1 MGTYF
6 SFQYMVQALPD
17 LLSYLDVT
25 VVLTVIAEAAALVL
39 GCLVAMLRV
48 RNVKVL
54 KNLCAVYVSFIR
66 GTPFLVQL
74 YLICFGL
81 PRVME
86 AAGARDMRAV
96 PVLLFVFLV
105 MVLHSGAY
113 IAEILRGSIESID
126 KGQMEAC
133 CSIGMTTFQAYSRI
147 ILPQAFKLAIPALS
161 NEVISTLKNTSLVFN
176 VGVVDMMSKA
186 ELMASYSYR
195 SLELYLDVGL
205 IYIVL
210 CFICYGLTS
219 FFERSTQSV
228 KKENLLQVKRDAAV
242 TVE

>member
-1 MGTYF
+1 
-6 SFQYMVQALPD
+6 MVQALPD

-86 AAGARDMRAV
+86 AAGARDIRAV

-126 KGQMEAC
+126 KGQLEAC
-133 CSIGMTTFQAYSRI
+133 CSIGMTTFQAYRRI

-176 VGVVDMMSKA
+176 VGVADMMSKA

-228 KKENLLQVKRDAAV
+228 KKEKLLQVKRDAAV

>member
-1 MGTYF
+1 
-6 SFQYMVQALPD
+6 MVQALPD

-86 AAGARDMRAV
+86 AAGARDIRAV

-126 KGQMEAC
+126 KGQLEAC
-133 CSIGMTTFQAYSRI
+133 CSIGMTTFQAYRRI

-176 VGVVDMMSKA
+176 VGVVEMMSKA

-228 KKENLLQVKRDAAV
+228 KKEKLLQVKRDAAV

>member
-1 MGTYF
+1 
-6 SFQYMVQALPD
+6 MVQALPD

-86 AAGARDMRAV
+86 AAGARDIRAV

-105 MVLHSGAY
+105 IVLHSGVY

-126 KGQMEAC
+126 KGQLEAC
-133 CSIGMTTFQAYSRI
+133 CSIGMTTFQAYRRI

-228 KKENLLQVKRDAAV
+228 KKEKLLQVKRDAAV

>member
-1 MGTYF
+1 
-6 SFQYMVQALPD
+6 MVQALPD

-96 PVLLFVFLV
+96 PVLLFVFPV

-126 KGQMEAC
+126 KGQLEAC
-133 CSIGMTTFQAYSRI
+133 CSIGMTTFQAYRRI

-228 KKENLLQVKRDAAV
+228 KKENILQVKRDAAV

>member
-1 MGTYF
+1 
-6 SFQYMVQALPD
+6 MVQALPD

-133 CSIGMTTFQAYSRI
+133 CSIGMTTFQAYRRI

>member
-126 KGQMEAC
+126 KGQLEAC
-133 CSIGMTTFQAYSRI
+133 CSIGMTTFQAYHRI
-147 ILPQAFKLAIPALS
+147 ILPKAFKLAIPALS

-228 KKENLLQVKRDAAV
+228 KKENILQVKRDAAV

>member
-1 MGTYF
+1 
-6 SFQYMVQALPD
+6 MVQALPD

-96 PVLLFVFLV
+96 PILLFVFLV

-133 CSIGMTTFQAYSRI
+133 CSIGMTTFQAYRRI

-228 KKENLLQVKRDAAV
+228 KKEKLLQVKRDAAV

>member
-126 KGQMEAC
+126 KGQLEAC
-133 CSIGMTTFQAYSRI
+133 CSIGMTTFQAYHRI

-228 KKENLLQVKRDAAV
+228 KKENILQVKRDAAV

>member
-1 MGTYF
+1 
-6 SFQYMVQALPD
+6 MVQALPD

-54 KNLCAVYVSFIR
+54 KNLCAMYVSFIR

-126 KGQMEAC
+126 KGQLEAC
-133 CSIGMTTFQAYSRI
+133 CSIGMTTFQAYRRI

>member
-1 MGTYF
+1 
-6 SFQYMVQALPD
+6 MVQALPD

-81 PRVME
+81 LRVME
-86 AAGARDMRAV
+86 AAGARDIRAV

-126 KGQMEAC
+126 KGQLEAC
-133 CSIGMTTFQAYSRI
+133 CSIGMTTFQAYRRI

-228 KKENLLQVKRDAAV
+228 KKEKLLQVKRDAAV

>member
-1 MGTYF
+1 
-6 SFQYMVQALPD
+6 MVQALPD

-25 VVLTVIAEAAALVL
+25 VVFTVIAEAAALVL

-86 AAGARDMRAV
+86 AAGARDIRAV

-126 KGQMEAC
+126 KGQLEAC
-133 CSIGMTTFQAYSRI
+133 CSIGMTTFQAYRRI

-228 KKENLLQVKRDAAV
+228 KKEKLLQVKRDAAV

>member
-6 SFQYMVQALPD
+6 SFQYMVQALLD

-25 VVLTVIAEAAALVL
+25 VVLTVISEAAAVIL
-39 GCLVAMLRV
+39 GCLAAMLRV
-48 RNVKVL
+48 RKVKIL
-54 KNLCAVYVSFIR
+54 KSLCAVYISFIR

-105 MVLHSGAY
+105 MTLHSGAY
-113 IAEILRGSIESID
+113 IAEILRGAIESID
-126 KGQMEAC
+126 RGQLEAC
-133 CSIGMTTFQAYSRI
+133 CSIGMTTFQAYRRI
-147 ILPQAFKLAIPALS
+147 ILPQAFKLAVPALS

-210 CFICYGLTS
+210 CFICYGITA
-219 FFERSTQSV
+219 FIERKRQTANPEKS
-228 KKENLLQVKRDAAV
+228 LQAKRNAAV

>member
-1 MGTYF
+1 
-6 SFQYMVQALPD
+6 
-17 LLSYLDVT
+17 
-25 VVLTVIAEAAALVL
+25 
-39 GCLVAMLRV
+39 
-48 RNVKVL
+48 
-54 KNLCAVYVSFIR
+54 
-66 GTPFLVQL
+66 
-74 YLICFGL
+74 
-81 PRVME
+81 
-86 AAGARDMRAV
+86 
-96 PVLLFVFLV
+96 
-105 MVLHSGAY
+105 
-113 IAEILRGSIESID
+113 
-126 KGQMEAC
+126 
-133 CSIGMTTFQAYSRI
+133 MTTFQAYRRI